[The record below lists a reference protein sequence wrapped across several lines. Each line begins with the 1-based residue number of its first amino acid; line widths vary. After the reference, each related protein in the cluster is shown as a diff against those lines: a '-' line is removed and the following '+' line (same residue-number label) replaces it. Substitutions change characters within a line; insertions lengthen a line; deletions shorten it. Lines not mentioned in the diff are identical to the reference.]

1 MRAVGVTKSD
11 KDVAVVTGAAGALG
25 TSITRALVEAGY
37 IVVGFDS
44 APAVESLPHFSG
56 DGDVIAFRGD
66 VTDED
71 DLGRLVRMIDRDF
84 GRIDLL
90 VNNAARDTKVL
101 PGAEAVE
108 IDPIA
113 EFRRFPRGDFALT
126 LNVNVIGPFLMAQ
139 HCLEL
144 LQQSTHPSIVNISS
158 IYGILSPNHQLYADS
173 GVGLFKGPD
182 YPASKA
188 ALISLSNYLAV
199 TLSAVGIRSN
209 AISPGGVELGQSE
222 SFVAHYS
229 QGTPLARMA
238 SPIDVAEAVV
248 FLGSSRSSYIT
259 GHNLVVDGGRSAW

>member
-1 MRAVGVTKSD
+1 MVKSD
-11 KDVAVVTGAAGALG
+11 ADVAVVTGAAGALG

-37 IVVGFDS
+37 LVVGFDS
-44 APAVESLPHFSG
+44 APAVEGLPHLVG
-56 DGDVIAFRGD
+56 GTNVIAFRGD

-71 DLGRLVRMIDRDF
+71 DLGRLISMVDHDF

-101 PGAEAVE
+101 PGAQAVD

-113 EFRRFPRGDFALT
+113 EFRRFPRDEFATTLT
-126 LNVNVIGPFLMAQ
+126 VNVIGPLLMAQ

-144 LQQSTHPSIVNISS
+144 LRRSMHPSIVNIAS

-173 GVGLFKGPD
+173 GAGIFKGPD

-188 ALISLSNYLAV
+188 ALISLSSYLAV

-209 AISPGGVELGQSE
+209 AVSPGGVELGQSE
-222 SFVAHYS
+222 SFVSHYS